1 MAKGLGN
8 PHHSST
14 GSNSANESM
23 GTAADWEHLQPDF
36 RTRSFRVCF
45 GIRLIRKLARKKY
58 IFVRSSEI
66 FTLRE
71 GTEKS
76 ASFFA
81 DGDNF
86 CSKTL
91 NRLNALLAYPIGHKN
106 FDAAAQQ

>member
-1 MAKGLGN
+1 MYADRWITMAQGLGN

-66 FTLRE
+66 FTLRD
-71 GTEKS
+71 GTENPPASLRTATTS
-76 ASFFA
+76 AP
-81 DGDNF
+81 
-86 CSKTL
+86 K
-91 NRLNALLAYPIGHKN
+91 LLIG
-106 FDAAAQQ
+106 